1 MNINMVFDYICFSC
15 YFYVPNKAN
24 KKKIKQLFEAIPYF
38 LPEDKQNLLFTITR
52 NNPIETFYD
61 KTSTMK
67 YYGYMIYKDYH
78 VNQKLR
84 YLEYN
89 EYNDRFLAF
98 LYKDRHIE
106 RRWVKHVIFISV
118 VIAIIYFLYKNK

>member
-15 YFYVPNKAN
+15 HCYVPNKAN

-38 LPEDKQNLLFTITR
+38 LPEDKQNTLFKIIR
-52 NNPIETFYD
+52 SHPIDTFYD
-61 KTSTMK
+61 KTQTMK
-67 YYGYMIYKDYH
+67 YYGYLIYKDYH
-78 VNQKLR
+78 IGENKR

-98 LYKDRHIE
+98 LYKDEHIE
-106 RRWVKHVIFISV
+106 RRWVKHVIFLSV
-118 VIAIIYFLYKNK
+118 VIIIIYFLYKNK

>member
-15 YFYVPNKAN
+15 HFYVPNKAN

-38 LPEDKQNLLFTITR
+38 LPEDKQNTLFMIIR
-52 NNPIETFYD
+52 SHPIDTFYD
-61 KTSTMK
+61 KTQTMK
-67 YYGYMIYKDYH
+67 YYGYLIYKDYH
-78 VNQKLR
+78 IGENKR

-98 LYKDRHIE
+98 LYKDEHIQ
-106 RRWVKHVIFISV
+106 RRWVKHVIFLSV
-118 VIAIIYFLYKNK
+118 VIIIIYFLYKNK

>member
-15 YFYVPNKAN
+15 YFYLPNKAN

-78 VNQKLR
+78 VNQKMR

-89 EYNDRFLAF
+89 EYNDKFLAF

>member
-1 MNINMVFDYICFSC
+1 MVFDYICFSC

-38 LPEDKQNLLFTITR
+38 LPEDKQNILFTITR

-78 VNQKLR
+78 VNQKKR

-89 EYNDRFLAF
+89 EYNDKFLAF

>member
-15 YFYVPNKAN
+15 YFYVPNNAN
-24 KKKIKQLFEAIPYF
+24 KKKIKQLFEDIPYF
-38 LPEDKQNLLFTITR
+38 LPEDKQNILFTITR

-78 VNQKLR
+78 VNEKKR

-89 EYNDRFLAF
+89 EYNDKFLAY
-98 LYKDRHIE
+98 LYKDRHVE

>member
-89 EYNDRFLAF
+89 EYNDRFLAY

>member
-1 MNINMVFDYICFSC
+1 MNINLVFDYNTFTC
-15 YFYVPNKAN
+15 YFYVPSKAN
-24 KKKIKQLFEAIPYF
+24 KKKVKQLFEAIPYF

-61 KTSTMK
+61 KTETMK

-78 VNQKLR
+78 VNEKKR

-89 EYNDRFLAF
+89 EYNDKFLAF
-98 LYKDRHIE
+98 LYKDRYIE

-118 VIAIIYFLYKNK
+118 VIALIYFLYKNK

>member
-38 LPEDKQNLLFTITR
+38 LPEDKQNILFTITR

-78 VNQKLR
+78 VNQKKR

-89 EYNDRFLAF
+89 EYNDKFLAY

>member
-78 VNQKLR
+78 VNQKMR

-89 EYNDRFLAF
+89 EYNDKFLAY

-106 RRWVKHVIFISV
+106 RRWVKHVIFIIV

>member
-38 LPEDKQNLLFTITR
+38 LPEDKQNIFFTITR

-89 EYNDRFLAF
+89 EYNDKFLAF

>member
-38 LPEDKQNLLFTITR
+38 LPEDKQNILFTITR

-67 YYGYMIYKDYH
+67 HYGYMIYKDYH
-78 VNQKLR
+78 VNQNMR

-89 EYNDRFLAF
+89 EYNDKFLAY

>member
-38 LPEDKQNLLFTITR
+38 LPEDKQNILFTITR

-61 KTSTMK
+61 KKETMQ

-78 VNQKLR
+78 VSQKKR

-89 EYNDRFLAF
+89 EYNDKFLVF
-98 LYKDRHIE
+98 LYKDEHIQ

>member
-38 LPEDKQNLLFTITR
+38 LPEDKQNILFTITR

-78 VNQKLR
+78 ISEKKR

-89 EYNDRFLAF
+89 EYNDKFLAY

-118 VIAIIYFLYKNK
+118 VIGLIYFLYKNK

>member
-1 MNINMVFDYICFSC
+1 MVFDYICFSC

-61 KTSTMK
+61 KTSSMK

-78 VNQKLR
+78 VNQKMR

-89 EYNDRFLAF
+89 EYNDKFLAY

-106 RRWVKHVIFISV
+106 RRWVKHVIFIIV

>member
-89 EYNDRFLAF
+89 EYNDKFLAF

>member
-61 KTSTMK
+61 KTSSMK

-78 VNQKLR
+78 VNQKMR

-89 EYNDRFLAF
+89 EYNDKFLAY

-106 RRWVKHVIFISV
+106 RRWVKHVIFIIV

>member
-1 MNINMVFDYICFSC
+1 MVFDYICFSC

-38 LPEDKQNLLFTITR
+38 LPEDKQNILFTITR

-78 VNQKLR
+78 VNEKMR

-89 EYNDRFLAF
+89 EYNDKFLAY

>member
-24 KKKIKQLFEAIPYF
+24 KKKIKQLLEAITYF

-78 VNQKLR
+78 VNEKMR

-89 EYNDRFLAF
+89 EYNDKFLAF

-106 RRWVKHVIFISV
+106 RRWVKHIIFISV